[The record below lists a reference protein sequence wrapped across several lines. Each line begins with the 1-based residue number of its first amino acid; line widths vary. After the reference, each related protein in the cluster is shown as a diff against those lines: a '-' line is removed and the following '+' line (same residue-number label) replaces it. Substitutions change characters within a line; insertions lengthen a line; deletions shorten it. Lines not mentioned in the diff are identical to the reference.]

1 MFYTIRVL
9 YKNTAVHEM
18 ILGINAL
25 PQTIDMLNSATM
37 VEEYQIFTAGGIVR
51 NYWTFGWEQ
60 KPKKWKIDGHIFMDS
75 GVKV

>member
-9 YKNTAVHEM
+9 YKNAAVHEM
-18 ILGINAL
+18 ILGTTAL

-37 VEEYQIFTAGGIVR
+37 VEEYQIYAGGGIVE

-60 KPKKWKIDGHIFMDS
+60 KPEKWKIDGYIIMTM
-75 GVKV
+75 GKV